1 MRSNL
6 CIEPQFSQGSWCRP
20 GIAPSD
26 LNNFLLTS
34 HVRKKKCFTSSLY
47 IFLQLENGSNAC
59 TGSWVSKNA
68 VFCPFFQNIVCR
80 YIYGIR
86 ETLLADQIRKI
97 LLAKTGSPPDLNIQS
112 TIGLGNLTS
121 ICRAP

>member
-6 CIEPQFSQGSWCRP
+6 CIEPQFSQGSWSRP

-26 LNNFLLTS
+26 LNNFLFNFTCTKDKMLYKFIVYLSTI
-34 HVRKKKCFTSSLY
+34 RKRVKCLY
-47 IFLQLENGSNAC
+47 GVLGFQKCYLL
-59 TGSWVSKNA
+59 
-68 VFCPFFQNIVCR
+68 PFFQNIVCR
-80 YIYGIR
+80 YIYGIC